1 MGSLRYT
8 DVIDRAS
15 LTKDCLEEVRLWPG
29 CETVHSVAILQDG
42 TDNFLVRVVAY
53 GAAKKKTA
61 DRAALCI
68 QREKRRRYHLIW
80 D

>member
-42 TDNFLVRVVAY
+42 TDNFLVRVISY
-53 GAAKKKTA
+53 GAAKKKQP
-61 DRAALCI
+61 I
-68 QREKRRRYHLIW
+68 EQRCASSVKNGDVII
-80 D
+80 